1 MVRRSSQSDERSS
14 PSRKT
19 LSTRKSSFRPT
30 STAAAATTTP
40 GPPAASTTLSP
51 PPAAPKVAE
60 EEEAAATRKCSSNFR
75 DIGAE
80 LTGALKA
87 RKSAIINIHPLQNR
101 RSALTPVARQATL
114 NSVAT
119 IQPLKRTLS
128 HFRKPQHSKSTLLAA
143 DRNNINIKE

>member
-1 MVRRSSQSDERSS
+1 MVCRSSQSDERSS
-14 PSRKT
+14 PS
-19 LSTRKSSFRPT
+19 RKSSFRPT

-40 GPPAASTTLSP
+40 SPPASQTTPSP
-51 PPAAPKVAE
+51 PPAVPKVAE
-60 EEEAAATRKCSSNFR
+60 EEEAATRKRSTNFR

-80 LTGALKA
+80 LTGALRA

-101 RSALTPVARQATL
+101 RSALTPIARQATL

-128 HFRKPQHSKSTLLAA
+128 HFRKPQHSKSTLLAT

>member
-1 MVRRSSQSDERSS
+1 VV
-14 PSRKT
+14 
-19 LSTRKSSFRPT
+19 
-30 STAAAATTTP
+30 
-40 GPPAASTTLSP
+40 
-51 PPAAPKVAE
+51 PKVAE
-60 EEEAAATRKCSSNFR
+60 EEEAATRKRSTNFR

-80 LTGALKA
+80 LTGALRA
-87 RKSAIINIHPLQNR
+87 RKSAITNIHPLQNR
-101 RSALTPVARQATL
+101 RSALTPIARQATL